1 MRLNVLALFS
11 LVVLCGCGSKPVP
24 PASPTPP
31 EAKALEA
38 GLDTTSTASTATEDG
53 TEATKRAASTPDQG
67 KAEIDNTDGKAAFAG
82 VDDIA
87 SASSGSTSATLK
99 SAASSVAESP
109 TANSPTT
116 ESPKNTPLPKYQP
129 TQEQLARWQQTP
141 VSPLQLLACRD
152 AANLMTELVVTAD
165 GVHYVTGGSQVCLWS
180 TAAEQ
185 PLHVFHKLADGEFVQ
200 SLALA
205 PNGKWLAAGD
215 STGML
220 RMWNMTTRQELQA
233 KQCYSNDIVQVAIAP
248 NSDAL
253 ATISF
258 DNEVTVWNAADMKE
272 RKRFEVTTSEL
283 KRIAFLDQESLVA
296 AGETTSVWNVTT
308 GKEEKQLSPGR
319 YRYTLASELT
329 GKRLV
334 YGDAE
339 ELQIIHTDGGSGPR
353 IAGGFAMEELF
364 AFSPDGQLAATGNG
378 SSLRIWEIATS
389 RLVQIFDATGWE
401 MSGLGWLPK
410 SNLLVVASGNGRMRL
425 WGSEATAQA
434 LGLKA
439 MHSPIVLLAADSR
452 EPATP
457 VQALAIIDLRVFPVP
472 PASTVQ
478 SRDVSN
484 LMLSTTLP
492 ATEVAQFY
500 QYQFGQQGWIEVQ
513 PSVPTPNA
521 MEFRKS
527 GFMLSLS
534 TYSDG
539 TATTVNINHGG
550 NIDLRWLPKL
560 DGDVQVTFENE
571 NVVMYAV
578 PGTMTEIESR
588 VLRLMH
594 TAGWTAYSRLQSSH
608 NDQPDRRDLAFL
620 RGGVGLRVSIAK
632 QPEDPKRCL
641 ISYGRSIEFNSLPI
655 PQDAGFVEFDGST
668 KPMLVATT
676 KQDLQGT
683 QAFYEQE
690 LASQG
695 WLPRELGRSANDKVA
710 VLEFIRNQ
718 QDLTVVLE
726 KTAAG
731 GTLIIVGDD
740 SRSSSW
746 QLAKS
751 KTPNETD
758 PPPAGIE
765 AADFPILNATK
776 IGKLD
781 KQAQSIEVSHGSG
794 STLVEAADKYANH
807 LISLGWK
814 LDGSGIRESDYTF
827 LTLVKDKAEIAIRA
841 RMNAGEAI
849 VNIQGDGLLWNK
861 ELPGG
866 RTVTS
871 YETWL
876 RERHLPASLE
886 HLDAFAADMAQI
898 ESGQ

>member
-1 MRLNVLALFS
+1 M
-11 LVVLCGCGSKPVP
+11 
-24 PASPTPP
+24 AS
-31 EAKALEA
+31 
-38 GLDTTSTASTATEDG
+38 
-53 TEATKRAASTPDQG
+53 
-67 KAEIDNTDGKAAFAG
+67 AAFAG
-82 VDDIA
+82 VDDVA
-87 SASSGSTSATLK
+87 SASNSSTSTTTQ
-99 SAASSVAESP
+99 SAAPLVADKLA
-109 TANSPTT
+109 ANSP
-116 ESPKNTPLPKYQP
+116 PNAPLPKYEP
-129 TQEQLARWQQTP
+129 TPEQLARWQQTP
-141 VSPLQLLACRD
+141 VAPLQLLACRD
-152 AANLMTELVVTAD
+152 AATLTTELVVTAD
-165 GVHYVTGGSQVCLWS
+165 GVHYVTGGSQICLWS
-180 TAAEQ
+180 TTAEQ

-233 KQCYSNDIVQVAIAP
+233 KQCYSNDIVQVAITP

-272 RKRFEVTTSEL
+272 RKRFEVTTREL
-283 KRIAFLDQESLVA
+283 KRIAFLDQDSLVA
-296 AGETTSVWNVTT
+296 AGETTSVWNVAT

-319 YRYTLASELT
+319 YRYTLANELT

-339 ELQIIHTDGGSGPR
+339 ELQIINTDGSSGPR
-353 IAGGFAMEELF
+353 LAGGFAMEELF

-378 SSLRIWEIATS
+378 SSLRIWELATS
-389 RLVQIFDATGWE
+389 RLVQIFDATGWD

-410 SNLLVVASGNGRMRL
+410 SNVLVVASGNGRMRL
-425 WGSEATAQA
+425 WGSEATAQTM
-434 LGLKA
+434 GLKA
-439 MHSPIVLLAADSR
+439 MHSPVALPTAGSR
-452 EPATP
+452 DPATP
-457 VQALAIIDLRVFPVP
+457 GQALAVIDLRVFPVP

-478 SRDVSN
+478 IRDASN

-492 ATEVAQFY
+492 STEVAHFY
-500 QYQFGQQGWIEVQ
+500 QYQFGQQGWTEVR
-513 PSVPTPNA
+513 PTVPTPNA

-578 PGTMTEIESR
+578 PGTMSEIESR

-594 TAGWTAYSRLQSSH
+594 TAGWSAYTRLHASH
-608 NDQPDRRDLAFL
+608 IDQPDRRDLAFL
-620 RGGVGLRVSIAK
+620 QGGVGLLVSIAK

-641 ISYGRSIEFNSLPI
+641 ISYGRSIQFNSLPI
-655 PQDAGFVEFDGST
+655 PQDAGFVEFEGST
-668 KPMLVATT
+668 EPMLVAIT
-676 KQDLQGT
+676 KQDRQST

-690 LASQG
+690 LATQG
-695 WLPRELGRSANDKVA
+695 WLPRTLGRSTNDKVA

-731 GTLIIVGDD
+731 GTLIIIGDD

-746 QLAKS
+746 QLAKP
-751 KTPNETD
+751 KTPSETD

-776 IGKLD
+776 TGKLD
-781 KQAQSIEVSHGSG
+781 KQAQTIEVSHGSG
-794 STLVEAADKYANH
+794 SSLVEAADKYANH

-827 LTLVKDKAEIAIRA
+827 LTLVRDKAEIAIRA

-866 RTVTS
+866 RTITS

-886 HLDAFAADMAQI
+886 HLDAFAADMAKI